1 MSASIMVWAKD
12 GAVSVGAYDG
22 VIYALTP
29 VVAIQLA
36 QSLVRKA
43 KEADP
48 FVDVDA
54 AIKAYTDQLPKEVH

>member
-1 MSASIMVWAKD
+1 MSNAIMVWAKD
-12 GAVSVGAYDG
+12 GNVAVGAHDG
-22 VIYALTP
+22 VYVLTP
-29 VVAIQLA
+29 IIAIQLA